1 MYIYICVYIY
11 ISICVYISI
20 YIYMYIYIIIMHVC
34 SKYPVQMCIHI
45 HATFACAEVYVMKRA
60 MDRVHAQCKRQ
71 QGAP

>member
-1 MYIYICVYIY
+1 MCIY
-11 ISICVYISI
+11 I
-20 YIYMYIYIIIMHVC
+20 YIYMCVYINIHIYVYIHNNKMHVC